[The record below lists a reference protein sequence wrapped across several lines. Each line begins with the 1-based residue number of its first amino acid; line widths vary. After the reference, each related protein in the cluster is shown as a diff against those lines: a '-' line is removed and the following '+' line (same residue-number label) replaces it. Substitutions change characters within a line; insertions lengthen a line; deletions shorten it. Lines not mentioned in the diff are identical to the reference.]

1 MGHIGPPIAASLYGS
16 SQPEN
21 CKDCQRYQRV
31 WLALNIESTNELIE
45 GFYGSSYAA
54 QSLRY
59 QPGSGYG
66 PERVLALW
74 MSNVVC

>member
-1 MGHIGPPIAASLYGS
+1 MAPRNQKIAKTVNAIKECG
-16 SQPEN
+16 
-21 CKDCQRYQRV
+21 
-31 WLALNIESTNELIE
+31 WHSTNEFIE
-45 GFYGSSYAA
+45 GFYGSSDAA
-54 QSLRY
+54 QSLCN